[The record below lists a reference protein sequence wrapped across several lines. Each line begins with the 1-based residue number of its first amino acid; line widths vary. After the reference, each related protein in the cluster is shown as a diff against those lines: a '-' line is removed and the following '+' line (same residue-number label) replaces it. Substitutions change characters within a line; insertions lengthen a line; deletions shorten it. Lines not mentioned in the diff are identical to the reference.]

1 MNTRRNWQARPAEP
15 TRRWQV
21 GAVRITKVSESVLE
35 SALDEPSDEEGFLG
49 QASRKALLGIDW
61 LRPDFITD
69 EGAVLLAFH
78 MLVVEAPGRT
88 IVVDTCVGNGKLR
101 PQHPFWDGQELPFL
115 TSLADAGVRVQD
127 VDTVVCTHL
136 HVDHVGWN
144 TMLRNG
150 RWVPTFPNARY
161 LFGRREYEAC
171 TREMENI
178 GGTSHGLHPSV
189 FIADS
194 VKPVFDTGL
203 ADLVEADHRICA
215 EVRLIPT
222 HGHTPG
228 HVSVLVESEGARA
241 LITGDSIHHPCQLR
255 HTGWTLA
262 ADADRDAAAATRA
275 ALLDRHADT
284 PTLFIGTHWA
294 GRSCG
299 YVERDGRSYRLNSTA
314 AAS

>member
-1 MNTRRNWQARPAEP
+1 MLQWNI
-15 TRRWQV
+15 
-21 GAVRITKVSESVLE
+21 GAVTVTRIVELE
-35 SALDEPSDEEGFLG
+35 VPVPYDPAHPFLPGATPERLREMPWLYPHFVTEEGHLKLSIH
-49 QASRKALLGIDW
+49 A
-61 LRPDFITD
+61 
-69 EGAVLLAFH
+69 
-78 MLVVEAPGRT
+78 LVVRAPGLT
-88 IVVDTCVGNGKLR
+88 LVVDTCVGNDKPRALMGGVAL
-101 PQHPFWDGQELPFL
+101 QTAFL
-115 TSLADAGVRVQD
+115 ESLAEAGCAPESVDA
-127 VDTVVCTHL
+127 VVCTHL